1 MTYTDPNTPPP
12 QTPPPQTPPVERH
25 VEIRERN
32 GGGAGWLI
40 AGMIA
45 IVAVIA
51 VGFLLMRPTG
61 PDQNQLQQA
70 QEQGRQAG
78 LIEGAQGAAQ
88 TAQTA
93 AETAARDARATAEQV
108 RQDGQRAAENASQ
121 SARDAADR
129 ATSSANDQAAS
140 PDNPPAQPPQ

>member
-1 MTYTDPNTPPP
+1 MTYTDPNLPP
-12 QTPPPQTPPVERH
+12 TERPVERH
-25 VEIRERN
+25 VEIRERSS
-32 GGGAGWLI
+32 GSAGWLI

-51 VGFLLMRPTG
+51 VGFLLMRPAG
-61 PDQNQLQQA
+61 PDQNQLTAA

-88 TAQTA
+88 NAQLA
-93 AETAARDARATAEQV
+93 AETAARDARATADQARTDTAE
-108 RQDGQRAAENASQ
+108 AARSAAQ
-121 SARDAADR
+121 SAKDAADR
-129 ATSSANDQAAS
+129 AASSANDQAAS